1 MYNIT
6 TQVLFSKWVKWP
18 RIKQLRES
26 EKQAKCFPSSESTCS
41 VSSETSISCQPIQK
55 RSTCMIQVSKD
66 LSMTINDFHEKLT
79 ILLKS
84 IWHYSFI
91 KRHGHS

>member
-1 MYNIT
+1 MMYNIT
-6 TQVLFSKWVKWP
+6 TQVLFSKRVKCP

-26 EKQAKCFPSSESTCS
+26 EKSTKCFPSSESTDS
-41 VSSETSISCQPIQK
+41 LSSETSISCQPIQQ

-66 LSMTINDFHEKLT
+66 LSMTIHDFHEKLI

-84 IWHYSFI
+84 ILLKDMDI
-91 KRHGHS
+91 LK